1 MSHTLNDEVWW
12 AMKRYVQIPAHFR
25 DQSVSAMHN
34 HASILSIMVDALNA
48 MYNLLFRPTSHTLGQ
63 LQAKHIC
70 IVMTTS

>member
-12 AMKRYVQIPAHFR
+12 AMQRYVQIPAHFR

-48 MYNLLFRPTSHTLGQ
+48 MYNLLFRPTKQ
-63 LQAKHIC
+63 LQAKDID
-70 IVMTTS
+70 IVMATS